1 MAQFPTTAGEKRKI
15 SMAQYETE
23 NIVIYFR
30 KKNSDTKITDP
41 ENKNEFYTAR
51 ELRRGRGHLP
61 VCRKARDR

>member
-1 MAQFPTTAGEKRKI
+1 MKNGKSAWRSTKQRTSSYILEKKI
-15 SMAQYETE
+15 
-23 NIVIYFR
+23 
-30 KKNSDTKITDP
+30 SDTKITDP